1 MPTQIPCFSQSLH
14 YALFLLIQT
23 QDSLKQIAAADAQR
37 TGCFVATFLIK
48 INMSWVFERKIVET
62 EERPW
67 LGSHKREIS
76 ESYLPLES
84 VTAECGRSED
94 DELFLLQ

>member
-1 MPTQIPCFSQSLH
+1 
-14 YALFLLIQT
+14 
-23 QDSLKQIAAADAQR
+23 
-37 TGCFVATFLIK
+37 
-48 INMSWVFERKIVET
+48 MSWVFERKIVET